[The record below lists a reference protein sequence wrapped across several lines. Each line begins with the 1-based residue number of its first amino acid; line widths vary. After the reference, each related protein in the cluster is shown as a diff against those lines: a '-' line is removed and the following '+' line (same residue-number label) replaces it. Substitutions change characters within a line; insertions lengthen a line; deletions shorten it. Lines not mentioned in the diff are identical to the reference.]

1 MKQVTGATASSKRMS
16 IECMPFFTMEV
27 FRWCLKIW
35 QWSSLSFSKQC
46 WCVSVKPCVCVCK
59 RTCMY
64 VCVFFSF
71 CESAPVCALRRIL
84 QALPEFCVLV
94 EMAPAQLCSCGLLF
108 WLSPPSA
115 SSLLREGF
123 VLNFPV
129 CVWLLC
135 CGGRGSGDN
144 KDSWWGRLTQ

>member
-1 MKQVTGATASSKRMS
+1 MKQVTGAAASSKRMS

-35 QWSSLSFSKQC
+35 WWSSLSFSKQC
-46 WCVSVKPCVCVCK
+46 WYVSVKPCVCK

-64 VCVFFSF
+64 LFISVCVCMCVFFLLWECAS
-71 CESAPVCALRRIL
+71 VCSSKDPSGVAGVLR
-84 QALPEFCVLV
+84 FGGNGF
-94 EMAPAQLCSCGLLF
+94 AQFCSCGFLF

-144 KDSWWGRLTQ
+144 KDS